1 MGYFVI
7 IIYTAFLGAPPEL
20 LPIAFK
26 SSNDCQSYLTTKVKS
41 KFGYMEVEVSNNIK
55 YLSNITN
62 DKFIVCNKLE
72 YPILNT
78 MVKKN

>member
-7 IIYTAFLGAPPEL
+7 IIYTTFLGSPPEL

-26 SSNDCQSYLTTKVKS
+26 NSNDCQRYLTTKVKS
-41 KFGYMEVEVSNNIK
+41 DFKYMEVDTDDNIK
-55 YLSNITN
+55 FLSNITN

-72 YPILNT
+72 YPIIKTELS
-78 MVKKN
+78 K